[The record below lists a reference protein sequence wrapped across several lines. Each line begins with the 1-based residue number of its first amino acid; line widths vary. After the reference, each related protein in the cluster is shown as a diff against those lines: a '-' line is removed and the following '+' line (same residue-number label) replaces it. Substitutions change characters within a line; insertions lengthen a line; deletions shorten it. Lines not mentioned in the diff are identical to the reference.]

1 MSVAEARLAVSAGA
15 SALGLVGQ
23 MPSGPGVVDDSLIA
37 EIAAIVPPPVATFLL
52 TSETRADAI
61 IDHVRRCGTNT
72 VQLVDRVEEGAHA
85 AIRRALPQVKVVQVL
100 HVADADVVDEARS
113 LAGAVD
119 AFLLDSGNPKL
130 AVKELGGT
138 GRVHDW
144 DLSRRIV
151 DAVDRPVFLAG
162 GLRAGNISDAVAR
175 VRPFG
180 VDLCSSVRS
189 QGRLDADKLAA
200 FFAAINYVFA

>member
-15 SALGLVGQ
+15 SALGLVGR
-23 MPSGPGVVDDSLIA
+23 MPSGPGVVDDALIA
-37 EIAAIVPPPVATFLL
+37 EIAAVVPPPVATFLL

-61 IDHVRRCGTNT
+61 VDHVRRCRTNT
-72 VQLVDRVEEGAHA
+72 VQLVDRVEVTAHA
-85 AIRRALPQVKVVQVL
+85 AIRRALPQVKIVQVL
-100 HVADADVVDEARS
+100 HVADADVVDEARA
-113 LAGAVD
+113 LAGVVD

-144 DLSRRIV
+144 DLSRRVV

-162 GLRAGNISDAVAR
+162 GLRAANVGEAITR
-175 VRPFG
+175 VQPFG

-189 QGRLDADKLAA
+189 EGRLDADKLAA
-200 FFAAINYVFA
+200 FFAAVNHVPA

>member
-23 MPSGPGVVDDSLIA
+23 MPSGPGVVDDALIA
-37 EIAAIVPPPVATFLL
+37 EIAAIVPPAVATFLL
-52 TSETRADAI
+52 TSETGADAI
-61 IDHVRRCGTNT
+61 VDHVRRCRTNT
-72 VQLVDRVEEGAHA
+72 VQLVDRVEVTAHA
-85 AIRRALPQVKVVQVL
+85 AIRRALPQVKIVQVL
-100 HVADADVVDEARS
+100 HVADADVVDEARA

-130 AVKELGGT
+130 AVKVLGGT

-151 DAVDRPVFLAG
+151 EAVDRPVFLAG
-162 GLRAGNISDAVAR
+162 GLRADNVGEAIAR
-175 VRPFG
+175 VQPFG

-189 QGRLDADKLAA
+189 EGRLDADKLAA
-200 FFAAINYVFA
+200 FFAAVNHMPA